1 MKDAVLSLM
10 EGMKLIKKAICKVKN
25 KIVKWKC
32 QICKRVSIGKAPT
45 FDGKMKIMVEPSSS
59 IVIGDRLHIRGPFYL
74 KALMGGKIEIG
85 DECFFNHNCSITCI
99 NKVKIGSHCKFGNN
113 LVIVDHDHNFK
124 HQTNDEYVSDP
135 IQIGNNVWIGANVT
149 ILKGVSI
156 GDNCL
161 IAAGSIV
168 RKNIPINTVLYQER
182 KDTMKSV

>member
-1 MKDAVLSLM
+1 
-10 EGMKLIKKAICKVKN
+10 
-25 KIVKWKC
+25 
-32 QICKRVSIGKAPT
+32 
-45 FDGKMKIMVEPSSS
+45 
-59 IVIGDRLHIRGPFYL
+59 
-74 KALMGGKIEIG
+74 MGGKIEIG

-149 ILKGVSI
+149 ILKGISI
-156 GDNCL
+156 GDNCV

-182 KDTMKSV
+182 KDIMKSV